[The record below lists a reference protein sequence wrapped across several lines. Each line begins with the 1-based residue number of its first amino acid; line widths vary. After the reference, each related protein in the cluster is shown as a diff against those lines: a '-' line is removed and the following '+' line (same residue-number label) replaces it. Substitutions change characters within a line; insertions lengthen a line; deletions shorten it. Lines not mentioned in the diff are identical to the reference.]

1 MDLIDDPES
10 DDPHARLSS
19 SKAVHKSLMSP
30 VIAAAEMFHE
40 GGPSH
45 PAFSESSV
53 SYRWQGSLGFSE
65 RGSIVLRGGS
75 GQRTSVRNIACC
87 GVLHR
92 AKLTWFNIGSST
104 LSSGVERESSVG

>member
-10 DDPHARLSS
+10 DDPHARLST
-19 SKAVHKSLMSP
+19 SKVVYKSYMSP
-30 VIAAAEMFHE
+30 VIAAAETFHE

-53 SYRWQGSLGFSE
+53 STGGKAPSGSE

-75 GQRTSVRNIACC
+75 GQRTSVRNVACC
-87 GVLHR
+87 GVLH
-92 AKLTWFNIGSST
+92 
-104 LSSGVERESSVG
+104 